1 MNGQKPGLDILLEG
15 AASRMASRLA
25 VRESGK
31 DWDYG
36 ELLARSED
44 FSRRLA
50 SLGIERG
57 HRIALMLPNS
67 GVFVAAF
74 FGVLRA
80 GAVVVPF
87 STHFRRQELESY
99 LGSLA
104 PSAIVVAQD
113 SAPLAGEVLGRMGSP
128 PVLIGIDGDGIT
140 STLRGGEKRDVEKI
154 DSVDVPVL
162 LQFTSGSTG
171 EPKRVLRTHGQLLF
185 ELKRLAEVFS
195 LGDGDR
201 FLGAAPFSHVNGLVR
216 TMLTSM
222 VASGTLYPVQDF
234 NRRKTLRILSEEG
247 ITYFGGVPYM
257 YISLAATPL
266 RGTADLSNLRVAF
279 SSSAPLLPEDNLAF
293 REKYGFF
300 IRQVYG
306 STETG
311 TISVNLDRNIEES
324 LGTVGLPL
332 EGVRVEILDQEGQVL
347 PQGQEGEIAIASP
360 AGITAYENNPEADAW
375 SFREGFYLSGD
386 LGFRD
391 SRGRLTLT
399 GRKKF
404 LINRGGYEV
413 NPFET
418 ERAIRSHPRVQE
430 VVVFGLPTRHGDQSI
445 KALIVAD
452 GPCTER
458 GIIDHCR
465 GLIADFKIPGIIE
478 FVTAIPK
485 TPTGKILRDKIG

>member
-1 MNGQKPGLDILLEG
+1 MNGKNLGLNVLLDG
-15 AASRMASRLA
+15 AASRMSSRLA

-50 SLGIERG
+50 SLGMERG

-74 FGVLRA
+74 FGVLRTGGVA
-80 GAVVVPF
+80 VPF
-87 STHFRRQELESY
+87 STHFRKQELESY
-99 LGSLA
+99 LGSLS
-104 PSAIVVAQD
+104 PSAIVVAQG
-113 SAPLAGEVLGRMGSP
+113 SARLAGEVLEEMESP
-128 PVLIGIDGDGIT
+128 PVLIGINADGTT
-140 STLRGGEKRDVEKI
+140 STLRGGEAREVGKI
-154 DSVDVPVL
+154 DPDDAPAL

-185 ELKRLAEVFS
+185 ELKKLSEVFE

-222 VASGTLYPVQDF
+222 FAAGTLYPVQDF
-234 NRRKTLRILSEEG
+234 NRRKTLRILSGEG
-247 ITYFGGVPYM
+247 ITYFGAVPYM

-266 RGTADLSNLRVAF
+266 RGTADLSSLRVAF

-293 REKYGFF
+293 KEKYGFF

-311 TISVNLDRNIEES
+311 TISVNLDQNIEES
-324 LGTVGLPL
+324 LETVGLPL
-332 EGVRVEILDQEGQVL
+332 EGVHVEILGKEGQFL
-347 PQGQEGEIAIASP
+347 PPGQEGEIGIASP
-360 AGITAYENNPEADAW
+360 AGITAYENNPEADAE

-391 SRGRLTLT
+391 SRGRVTLT

-418 ERAIRSHPRVQE
+418 ERAIRSHPKVEE
-430 VVVFGLPTRHGDQSI
+430 VVVLGAPTRHGDQSI
-445 KALIVAD
+445 RCLIVPD

-458 GIIDHCR
+458 EIIDHCR
-465 GLIADFKIPGIIE
+465 LRIADYKVPSTIE
-478 FVTAIPK
+478 FVKTLPK
-485 TPTGKILRDKIG
+485 TPSGKILRNRIT